1 MSGNK
6 FANVWDALAD
16 TPGEAA
22 HMKLKSN
29 LLHDLQHQITGWNLT
44 QIEAAKRLGVTQPR
58 LNDLLKGRISK
69 FSLDMLVDI
78 SSRAGLRVEITTRQA
93 ETA

>member
-6 FANVWDALAD
+6 FANVWDALED

-29 LLHDLQHQITGWNLT
+29 LLHDLQRQITGWNLT

-78 SSRAGLRVEITTRQA
+78 SSRAGLKVEITTRQV